1 MTAAVALCAERL
13 AAGDRDRFA
22 AVMAA
27 PASLRPG
34 LFALYATNLEI
45 ARAPWASAEPLVAE
59 MRLQWWVDALAARAA
74 HGQAV
79 PHDIGPAL
87 EALSLPVLEVLCA
100 VAEARRA
107 DCWGDPFADEAALW
121 TYLEATAGGLFCA
134 AGQVAGG
141 GMVPELR
148 AYGATVGMANWL
160 VAQPELARRGRLCL
174 AGGDPVRLGRLA
186 QEALERLDVSERAL
200 RRASQAIRF
209 AALPGWQARGVLARA
224 GRDPSRIA
232 DGHLRGPEIVRR
244 FGLLRARLAI

>member
-13 AAGDRDRFA
+13 AAGDPDRFA
-22 AVMAA
+22 AVMAVPA
-27 PASLRPG
+27 PLRPG
-34 LFALYATNLEI
+34 FFALYATNLEI

-74 HGQAV
+74 QGRAV

-87 EALSLPVLEVLCA
+87 EALSRPVLDTLCA

-107 DCWGDPFADEAALW
+107 DCWRDPFADEAALW
-121 TYLEATAGGLFCA
+121 AYLEATSGGLFAA

-141 GMVPELR
+141 GVVPELR

-160 VAQPELARRGRLCL
+160 VALPELTRRGRLCL
-174 AGGDPVRLGRLA
+174 AQADPDRLGRLA
-186 QEALERLDVSERAL
+186 GEALERLKFHEHAL
-200 RRASQAIRF
+200 RRTPQAVRF
-209 AALPGWQARGVLARA
+209 AALPGWQARGVLACATRA
-224 GRDPSRIA
+224 PARIA
-232 DGHLRGPEIVRR
+232 EGQLRSPEIARR